1 MLDTKSD
8 SALQHPC
15 PDGRVAKQQNVVAPP
30 SSHESGRFNTWVH
43 GCAPED
49 IELSELPDWIFTELS
64 KHKAATPNSAW
75 RRLARDGVSEGA
87 RNDSIARLSGKLLRH
102 RVDPILALEIMQGWD
117 AGRCR
122 PPLDDSEVSRVVH
135 SIHVRQP
142 ARRRA
147 R

>member
-1 MLDTKSD
+1 MLDSKSD

-15 PDGRVAKQQNVVAPP
+15 AEGRFAGQQNVVAPL
-30 SSHESGRFNTWVH
+30 SSHKSGRFNTWVH
-43 GCAPED
+43 GCAPGD
-49 IELSELPDWIFTELS
+49 IELSELPDWMFTELS
-64 KHKAATPNSAW
+64 EHKAATPDSAW

-87 RNDSIARLSGKLLRH
+87 HNDSIAHLSGKLLRH
-102 RVDPILALEIMQGWD
+102 RVDPILVLEIMQGWN

-122 PPLDDSEVSRVVH
+122 TPLDNTEVSLVVH
-135 SIHVRQP
+135 SIQVREL